1 MKISVEK
8 EFDGRYYVACCT
20 NVPGCYIQTQNQEI
34 INIELEYALQA
45 YLENC
50 LKRNQPFP
58 NDLDK
63 PVLDI
68 SIRFDKVSS
77 DQLIKIFKRYH
88 YYVDYSDNRVI
99 LFLNSEFPF
108 NRVLIPNNDSI
119 SPVIVSRIFGKENTN
134 YVGRQELRLNTSA
147 S

>member
-8 EFDGRYYVACCT
+8 EFDGVNYVASCT
-20 NVPGCYIQTQNQEI
+20 NVPGCYMQSDHPKELDND
-34 INIELEYALQA
+34 LEYGLEV

-58 NDLDK
+58 NEIDK
-63 PVLDI
+63 PVLDVR
-68 SIRFDKVSS
+68 IRFETISAE
-77 DQLIKIFKRYH
+77 QLIKIFKRYH
-88 YYVDYSDNRVI
+88 YYVDYKDHRVI

-108 NRVLIPNNDSI
+108 NRVLIPNNEFI
-119 SPVIVSRIFGKENTN
+119 SPLIISRIFGKSNTI
-134 YVGRQELRLNTSA
+134 YVGNQAMRINTSA

>member
-8 EFDGRYYVACCT
+8 EFDGVHYVACCT
-20 NVPGCYIQTQNQEI
+20 NVPGCYLQSDNPEEL
-34 INIELEYALQA
+34 NNDLEYGLEV

-58 NDLDK
+58 NETDK
-63 PVLDI
+63 PVLDVR
-68 SIRFDKVSS
+68 IRFETISAE
-77 DQLIKIFKRYH
+77 QIIKIFKRYH
-88 YYVDYSDNRVI
+88 YYVDHQDNQVV

-108 NRVLIPNNDSI
+108 NRVLISNRESI
-119 SPVIVSRIFGKENTN
+119 SPLIISRIFGKANTIF
-134 YVGRQELRLNTSA
+134 VSKESLRLNSSA

>member
-1 MKISVEK
+1 MKISLEK
-8 EFDGRYYVACCT
+8 EYDGKHYIASCT
-20 NVPGCYIQTQNQEI
+20 NVPGCYIQSQDPENTNSS
-34 INIELEYALQA
+34 LEYALQV

-58 NDLDK
+58 NELDK
-63 PVLDI
+63 PVLDVR
-68 SIRFDKVSS
+68 IRFDKISS

-88 YYVDYSDNRVI
+88 YFVDYSDSRVI

-108 NRVLIPNNDSI
+108 NRVLIPNSDSI
-119 SPVIVSRIFGKENTN
+119 SPIIVSRIFGKENTN
-134 YVGRQELRLNTSA
+134 FVGRPELRINTSA

>member
-8 EFDGRYYVACCT
+8 EFDGKHYVVCCT
-20 NVPGCYIQTQNQEI
+20 NVPGCYMQTVRSENL
-34 INIELEYALQA
+34 NIELKYGLEI

-58 NDLDK
+58 NEMDK
-63 PVLDI
+63 PVLNVP
-68 SIRFDKVSS
+68 IRFETVSAE
-77 DQLIKIFKRYH
+77 QLIKIFKRYH
-88 YYVDYSDNRVI
+88 YYVDYSDSRVI

-108 NRVLIPNNDSI
+108 NRVLIPNNESI
-119 SPVIVSRIFGKENTN
+119 SPIIISRIFGKTNTN
-134 YVGRQELRLNTSA
+134 YVGNQHLSLNTSA